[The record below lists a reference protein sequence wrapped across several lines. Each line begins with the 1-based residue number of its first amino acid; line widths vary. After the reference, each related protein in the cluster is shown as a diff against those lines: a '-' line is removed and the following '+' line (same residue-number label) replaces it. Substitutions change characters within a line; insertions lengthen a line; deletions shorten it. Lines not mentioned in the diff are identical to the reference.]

1 MAGDLQVGKRYAQA
15 AFAIARDTGTID
27 QWRSD
32 LADIASVL
40 AESELAPML
49 ADDRL
54 PVSTRQQLVER
65 VLDVQP
71 LALNLARLLIAKGRS
86 LDAGAVAYQFG
97 RMADAEAGI
106 EHAEITTAID
116 LTADQVR
123 RIEERLSQASGKQ
136 VRATASVDP
145 SILGGVIVRVGD
157 RLVDGSVR
165 TRLKQLRRELEGVR

>member
-27 QWRSD
+27 QWRRD
-32 LADIASVL
+32 LADIASLL
-40 AESELAPML
+40 ADSELAPVL

-54 PVSTRQQLVER
+54 PVATRQAMVER

-71 LALNLARLLIAKGRS
+71 LALNLAKLLIAKGRS
-86 LDAGAVAYQFG
+86 LDAGAVAWQFE

-106 EHAEITTAID
+106 EHAEITTAVD
-116 LTADQVR
+116 LTPEQVR
-123 RIEERLSQASGKQ
+123 AIEERLSQASGKT
-136 VRATASVDP
+136 VRASATVDP
-145 SILGGVIVRVGD
+145 AIIGGVVVRMGD

-165 TRLKQLRRELEGVR
+165 TRLKQLRRELEGAR

>member
-15 AFAIARDTGTID
+15 AFAIARESGTID

-32 LADIASVL
+32 LADVASVL
-40 AESELAPML
+40 AESDMAPLL

-54 PVSTRQQLVER
+54 PVSTRQELAGR
-65 VLDVQP
+65 VLDIQP
-71 LALNLARLLIAKGRS
+71 LALNLAKLLIAKGRS
-86 LDAGAVAYQFG
+86 LDAGAVAWQFE

-116 LTADQVR
+116 LSPDQVR
-123 RIEERLSQASGKQ
+123 GIEERLSQASGKQ
-136 VRATASVDP
+136 VRASATVDP
-145 SILGGVIVRVGD
+145 SILGGVVVRVGD

-165 TRLKQLRRELEGVR
+165 TRLKQLRRELEGAR

>member
-27 QWRSD
+27 QWRRD
-32 LADIASVL
+32 LADIASLL
-40 AESELAPML
+40 ADSELAPVL

-54 PVSTRQQLVER
+54 PVATRQAMVER

-71 LALNLARLLIAKGRS
+71 LALNLAKLLITKGRS
-86 LDAGAVAYQFG
+86 LDAGAVAWQFQ

-106 EHAEITTAID
+106 EHAEITTAVD
-116 LTADQVR
+116 LTPEQVR
-123 RIEERLSQASGKQ
+123 AIEERLSQASGKT
-136 VRATASVDP
+136 VRASATVDP
-145 SILGGVIVRVGD
+145 AIIGGVVVRMGD

-165 TRLKQLRRELEGVR
+165 TRLKQLRRELEGAR